1 MRISDWSSDVC
12 SSDLIACCAYLNIG
26 GHCARS
32 ALESCMS
39 IVDIEP
45 LIALSVTANRSDAP
59 RLMRRTR
66 TIETW
71 LMRTARSEERSVG
84 TECVST
90 CRSWCSPDHSKKK
103 QTDKTNTTQNTIV

>member
-59 RLMRRTR
+59 SLLRRTR
-66 TIETW
+66 PLET
-71 LMRTARSEERSVG
+71 LMTRTAVVHLWFINPLGYLPQLNKTKRMAHHHRAAGLERPS
-84 TECVST
+84 S
-90 CRSWCSPDHSKKK
+90 
-103 QTDKTNTTQNTIV
+103 